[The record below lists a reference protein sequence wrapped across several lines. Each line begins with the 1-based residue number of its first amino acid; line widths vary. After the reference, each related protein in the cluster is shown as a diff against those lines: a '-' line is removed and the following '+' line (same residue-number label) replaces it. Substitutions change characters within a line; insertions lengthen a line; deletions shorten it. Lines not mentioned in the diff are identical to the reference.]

1 MHGSAVPGT
10 ARSGDPYSNPCKQQA
25 SDGVLDSVSAS
36 ASARTLRESGVVEAT
51 SSPMTARKCR
61 SLYAAGGAAM
71 IAQWSCRSRRST
83 ISHQQLS
90 SMVRKI
96 PAQSSGH
103 YMHNNAG
110 ITFFLAKGALL
121 VLVPARTTDAVNK
134 EQ

>member
-1 MHGSAVPGT
+1 MNGSAVPGT
-10 ARSGDPYSNPCKQQA
+10 GRSVDPYSNPSKQQA

-71 IAQWSCRSRRST
+71 IAQCSCRTRTST
-83 ISHQQLS
+83 ISDQQLL
-90 SMVRKI
+90 SMAGKI

-103 YMHNNAG
+103 HMHNNAG
-110 ITFFLAKGALL
+110 ITFFALL
-121 VLVPARTTDAVNK
+121 VLVRARTRML
-134 EQ
+134 